1 MFTPRDF
8 AVLVSMVALIAVIA
22 VIGIT
27 GQDDSVSSYAH
38 VPTLSE
44 SDAVLTPAPVH
55 NGKIVQSPRSEALA
69 PLGVTAPFSENCYV
83 YLSSLDGNSSNN
95 MGFYVAA
102 DQFAE
107 VLVPLGLYEI
117 YYATGETW
125 YGPDELFGEETRRYQ
140 CEGTFEFYD
149 DGEYYQGWTLELY
162 LQENGNMDSDPVD
175 ENEWPA

>member
-1 MFTPRDF
+1 MASMF
-8 AVLVSMVALIAVIA
+8 ALIAIII

-27 GQDDSVSSYAH
+27 SQDSTVSSDTH
-38 VPTLSE
+38 TPTISEPDPVP
-44 SDAVLTPAPVH
+44 DKVLTPVPVH

-69 PLGVTAPFSENCYV
+69 PLGVTTPTGENCYV
-83 YLSSLDGNSSNN
+83 YLSSLDGTPSNN

-102 DQFAE
+102 DRFAE
-107 VLVPLGLYEI
+107 VSVPLGLYEI

-125 YGPDELFGEETRRYQ
+125 YGPDELFGEDTRRYK
-140 CEGTFEFYD
+140 CEGTFDFYS